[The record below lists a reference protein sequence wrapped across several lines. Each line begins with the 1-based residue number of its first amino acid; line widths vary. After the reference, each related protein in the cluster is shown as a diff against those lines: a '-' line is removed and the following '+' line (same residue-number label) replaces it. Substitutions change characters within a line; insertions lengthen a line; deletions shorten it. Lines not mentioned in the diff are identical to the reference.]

1 MKKNAR
7 VLLDIENMVRGRSIF
22 GCFIWKARGRAD
34 QSGV

>member
-1 MKKNAR
+1 MKKTAR